1 MINIRRRGINVAK
14 VLNPKVKQKL
24 ELIENCMM
32 AIKVSPTDNNLE
44 KLRKVLDDT
53 FDKTVCKT
61 ILYTNNIDKPFFGMC
76 VMPDLSNVNMSSL
89 LIDRDTSTA
98 NGKRYYA
105 LEFDSKLFEI
115 GLTTRELTAILLHE
129 IGHVVVYMEE
139 NLETLLNATDLYLA
153 KNRENLDADKVIE
166 CNKLLKFGVE
176 DALRRIGDIFDNEE
190 KQADRVAVA
199 LGYGPELESALQK
212 ISTHIINLNKN
223 VTNNKLIVFQWTLRV
238 YKDIKIDRINAI
250 RKMNKLIGMNG
261 SQLENRRV
269 EGCKRELTKLD
280 EKLSQPS
287 LCFRNDVEESVLM
300 EKVNLNIFRQYR
312 RKSMRTIEDELY
324 EYALLV
330 KSVEDQEDAL
340 RLMRD
345 INSRLA
351 IIDDYMSGNVDDH
364 EKKKWLQVKEQYFK
378 LREELSKKTTYG
390 DSFYGLFIKTP
401 VVKPYRYMDV
411 ND

>member
-1 MINIRRRGINVAK
+1 MINIRRRGINVPK

-44 KLRKVLDDT
+44 NLRKVLDDT

-89 LIDRDTSTA
+89 LIDRDTTTA

-190 KQADRVAVA
+190 
-199 LGYGPELESALQK
+199 
-212 ISTHIINLNKN
+212 N
-223 VTNNKLIVFQWTLRV
+223 
-238 YKDIKIDRINAI
+238 
-250 RKMNKLIGMNG
+250 
-261 SQLENRRV
+261 
-269 EGCKRELTKLD
+269 
-280 EKLSQPS
+280 
-287 LCFRNDVEESVLM
+287 
-300 EKVNLNIFRQYR
+300 
-312 RKSMRTIEDELY
+312 
-324 EYALLV
+324 
-330 KSVEDQEDAL
+330 
-340 RLMRD
+340 
-345 INSRLA
+345 
-351 IIDDYMSGNVDDH
+351 
-364 EKKKWLQVKEQYFK
+364 
-378 LREELSKKTTYG
+378 
-390 DSFYGLFIKTP
+390 
-401 VVKPYRYMDV
+401 
-411 ND
+411 